1 MSVFEAYEGSSR
13 SYARPIPRRTASSTS
28 SNPSSSSSSDQHIP
42 VYPDSVSEQQ
52 LAIGNTENQASA
64 SFTDENPNVNM
75 HTLRSSFQYQ
85 HLEDHN
91 PHLVALYQAFND
103 VYIPF
108 RDGRPIPKRARET
121 LSKYT
126 LTSQEYYALVT
137 DRELPSGRYIYLD
150 DGKIIFD
157 EWTMPPHA
165 EVIVEVVEQIAAQ
178 NRLTKLF
185 QGGSGGSL
193 SNCT

>member
-1 MSVFEAYEGSSR
+1 MKDLLDRIPNQTPR
-13 SYARPIPRRTASSTS
+13 STASSTS
-28 SNPSSSSSSDQHIP
+28 SNPPSSFSSHHHTPTSD
-42 VYPDSVSEQQ
+42 VYPHSLSEHQ
-52 LAIGNTENQASA
+52 LTIGNTENQART
-64 SFTDENPNVNM
+64 SFTDENPNINM
-75 HTLRSSFQYQ
+75 HILGSSFQYQ
-85 HLEDHN
+85 HLEEYN
-91 PHLVALYQAFND
+91 PRLVALYKVFND

-108 RDGRPIPKRARET
+108 RDGRPVPKRAREA

-126 LTSQEYYALVT
+126 LTSREYYALVT

-165 EVIVEVVEQIAAQ
+165 EVIVEIVEQIAAQ
-178 NRLTKLF
+178 NRPTKLF
-185 QGGSGGSL
+185 QGGTDGNL